1 MATDCIATLPARAA
15 TIGGELVPTP
25 SRRINLKTLA
35 QVRREMAFVY
45 REMRAGS
52 IESQDGTRYVYVLAQ
67 VGKMI
72 VETELERR
80 VARLEAKHGP

>member
-1 MATDCIATLPARAA
+1 M
-15 TIGGELVPTP
+15 
-25 SRRINLKTLA
+25 
-35 QVRREMAFVY
+35 VRREMAAVY

-72 VETELERR
+72 EQSELERR
-80 VARLEAKHGP
+80 VAALENHNDK

>member
-1 MATDCIATLPARAA
+1 MPLDCTLNLPATRAM
-15 TIGGELVPTP
+15 TSGELVPIP
-25 SRRINLKTLA
+25 LRRISLKTLF
-35 QVRREMAFVY
+35 QVRREMASVY

-72 VETELERR
+72 EQSELERR
-80 VARLEAKHGP
+80 VAQLEANRGK